1 MVVQDL
7 EDKSVYYGKRNK
19 MKYFAEIENNLV
31 KNVIV
36 VEDLDFIN
44 LIKQET
50 GNEFLEF
57 VMEDEDDLNVARIGE
72 YVLDGKFYNSTQAYI
87 NKILTEEEILA
98 LGMEAPGKPIE
109 QIPVA
114 VL

>member
-1 MVVQDL
+1 
-7 EDKSVYYGKRNK
+7 

-36 VEDLDFIN
+36 VDDLDFIN
-44 LIKQET
+44 HIKQET

-57 VMEDEDDLNVARIGE
+57 VMEDEDDLKIARIGE
-72 YVLDGKFYNSTQAYI
+72 YVLDGKFYSGQQAYDD
-87 NKILTEEEILA
+87 KILTEEEMSA
-98 LGMEAPGKPIE
+98 LGMKAPVKPVE
-109 QIPVA
+109 TIPVA

>member
-1 MVVQDL
+1 
-7 EDKSVYYGKRNK
+7 

-31 KNVIV
+31 KNVII

-72 YVLDGKFYNSTQAYI
+72 YVLDGNFYSSQQAYDD
-87 NKILTEEEILA
+87 KVLTEEEILA
-98 LGMEAPGKPIE
+98 LGMEAPVKPVE
-109 QIPVA
+109 TIPVA

>member
-1 MVVQDL
+1 
-7 EDKSVYYGKRNK
+7 

-44 LIKQET
+44 HIKQET

-57 VMEDEDDLNVARIGE
+57 VMEDEDDLKVARISE
-72 YVLDGKFYNSTQAYI
+72 YVLDGKFYSSQQAYDD
-87 NKILTEEEILA
+87 KVLTEEEILS
-98 LGMEAPGKPIE
+98 LGMLPIVKPVE

-114 VL
+114 IL

>member
-1 MVVQDL
+1 
-7 EDKSVYYGKRNK
+7 

-44 LIKQET
+44 HIKQET
-50 GNEFLEF
+50 ENEFLEF
-57 VMEDEDDLNVARIGE
+57 VYNYEDDLNVARIGE
-72 YVLDGKFYNSTQAYI
+72 YALDGKFYTSQQAYDAE
-87 NKILTEEEILA
+87 ILTEEEILA
-98 LGMEAPGKPIE
+98 LGMEAPAKLVE